1 MTTELTMEDLLLL
14 HCSLFRTI
22 SDMKEAKIHDH
33 QLYGEKYDERYER
46 TIQACTELAGRIYD
60 MLEEDTN
67 EDRPDKG

>member
-1 MTTELTMEDLLLL
+1 MKMEMTYGELMCMY
-14 HCSLFRTI
+14 CSLFRTI

-60 MLEEDTN
+60 MLEDQE
-67 EDRPDKG
+67 G

>member
-1 MTTELTMEDLLLL
+1 MKMEMTYGELMCM

-60 MLEEDTN
+60 MLEDQE
-67 EDRPDKG
+67 G